1 MNTAA
6 QTSTEARLLDLIG
19 GFWSTQ
25 ALFAAAELGIPD
37 VLVETASDALT
48 VAAAVHAD
56 VDATARLL
64 HSLVSLGVCTAQAD
78 GRFGLTAMGRL
89 LSDRH
94 PQSLRGWVLMTGR
107 HLWRNWGSLT
117 DAVRSGSAGFRQRGE
132 VDRFAPLA
140 ERQQEAAD
148 FNRAMT
154 ELTRYVAADVA
165 ALVGELA
172 SGGATVVDVGGGHGE
187 LLSAVLA
194 DQPELRGVDFDLP
207 HAEAGAWTLIQAR
220 GLSGRARFVA
230 GSFFESVPEGE
241 VLLLKSVLHDW
252 DDTRCTELLRRCAQA
267 LPPSGCLIVVERLMP
282 ERVHEQR
289 DSQAI
294 CRSDLNMLVGT
305 GGRERQLGAF
315 ERLLAAARLNLAKV
329 VSTKAGYALLVCR
342 RVQAPARQEGARP

>member
-1 MNTAA
+1 MSTAA
-6 QTSTEARLLDLIG
+6 HASSEAQLLELVG
-19 GFWSTQ
+19 GLWTTQ

-37 VLVETASDALT
+37 VLVEAASDALT

-56 VDATARLL
+56 ADATVRLL

-78 GRFGLTAMGRL
+78 GSFGLTAMGLL

-94 PQSLRGWVLMTGR
+94 PRSLRGWVLMTGR

-117 DAVRSGSAGFRQRGE
+117 DAVRTGSASFRRRGE

-172 SGGATVVDVGGGHGE
+172 SSGATVVDVGGGHGE

-194 DQPELRGVDFDLP
+194 DNPGLLGVDFDLP
-207 HAEAGAWTLIQAR
+207 HAAPGACALIEAR
-220 GLSGRARFVA
+220 GLTGRAHFVA

-252 DDTRCTELLRRCAQA
+252 DDPRCTELLRQCGQA
-267 LPPSGCLIVVERLMP
+267 LPLSGYLIVVERLMP
-282 ERVHEQR
+282 EEVQARR
-289 DSQAI
+289 DCQAI

-342 RVQAPARQEGARP
+342 RVQEPARQEGARP